1 MVGLGTVFYWFDCLL
16 AALQLFRKKAIWNQ
30 MDFMGFVLHDA
41 ISYIANTTGWYTSE
55 LGRQPWLVYIYYE
68 HQKEYRP
75 QFLQGTPCL
84 PYWGL

>member
-1 MVGLGTVFYWFDCLL
+1 
-16 AALQLFRKKAIWNQ
+16 

-41 ISYIANTTGWYTSE
+41 ISLYHKYYWMVYLRVRKTTLVEYI
-55 LGRQPWLVYIYYE
+55 IYYE